1 MNLEQ
6 IVEENRVLRQ
16 KLARKQMKSDVDHR
30 SRRTIG
36 VRVPRELYDQCA
48 KAARNTHRTMYR
60 FALDAV
66 ITELYRCPR
75 NDRTICDKNQSQ
87 AARMDLTPDR
97 ASDPDP
103 DRGDL
108 RRSAADCGDLPPWE
122 EVRSGGT
129 SKR

>member
-6 IVEENRVLRQ
+6 IIEENRVLRQ

-36 VRVPRELYDQCA
+36 VRVPRELYEQCA

-75 NDRTICDKNQSQ
+75 H
-87 AARMDLTPDR
+87 DR
-97 ASDPDP
+97 ASK
-103 DRGDL
+103 RGNL
-108 RRSAADCGDLPPWE
+108 PQIAADCGDLPPWE